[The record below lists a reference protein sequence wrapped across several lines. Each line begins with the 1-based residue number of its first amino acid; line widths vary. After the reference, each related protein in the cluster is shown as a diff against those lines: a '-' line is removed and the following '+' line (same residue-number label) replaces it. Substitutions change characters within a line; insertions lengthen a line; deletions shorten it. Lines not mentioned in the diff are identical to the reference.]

1 MTYRIRCT
9 DTWAK
14 ARDDYLAGMT
24 AETVCRRYDLGLA
37 AFRRRARKYG
47 WRRVDQDDP
56 APGALDL
63 AIYGDIGPDD
73 QVELARQRFLQAL
86 NAGKAVEARRWRGL
100 WREMQRENDAL
111 DAGFFSDTP
120 LSEVRALLAADA
132 AQADAEETRLDA
144 PVLGAPVMGST
155 PPHTALLARGPDPET
170 GKVHEVH
177 ANFLGDDPAG

>member
-37 AFRRRARKYG
+37 AFRRRAQKYG
-47 WRRVDQDDP
+47 WRRIDQDDP
-56 APGALDL
+56 APGVLDL
-63 AIYGDIGPDD
+63 SIYDDIGPDD

-100 WREMQRENDAL
+100 WLELQRENDAL
-111 DAGFFSDTP
+111 DAELFSDMP
-120 LSEVRALLAADA
+120 LNEIRAQLAAEA
-132 AQADAEETRLDA
+132 AQADAEETLA
-144 PVLGAPVMGST
+144 EAHLLGAPVSSLHRLDAS
-155 PPHTALLARGPDPET
+155 PHAAVLAAHPE
-170 GKVHEVH
+170 K
-177 ANFLGDDPAG
+177 